1 MKTKIKLEILFALL
15 LIVLTACSNIEY
27 SEQETHSD
35 NYNQIVD
42 LLNKQCLALKHES
55 LDELTPLYAFAENTI
70 EYGQLKNAAS
80 KKFDQTNT
88 LECDY
93 FIDKI
98 EFKNN
103 KKTAE
108 AYLNIVYTERVE
120 GHSKNFTLSVPNERG
135 NDFIFG
141 KIGGQWK
148 FCPNGK
154 CAGTK
159 TEKYVCPEGELVNG
173 KFECP
178 VLYPSDISLKPLS
191 ECLNGLDD
199 PQEIL
204 TSNIGP
210 YKLQQK
216 SITLVENSSVTK
228 LTKQYSGDYMKYDDN
243 KRLFSYAFYQAEN
256 DEAYIQIKEMFKG
269 DAAKIAT
276 TVNSSKVTN
285 LNFRDSQAIKLT
297 TDHAPKEKKF
307 SFITK
312 RMYIAIP
319 EHNAFMRFL
328 FNDWVNLED
337 VDPIVRTYLNSVC
350 ERNV

>member
-27 SEQETHSD
+27 SEKETHSD

-256 DEAYIQIKEMFKG
+256 DEAYIQIKEMFKAYYELFYKF
-269 DAAKIAT
+269 DIEKLDNITEKNKMMQEKI
-276 TVNSSKVTN
+276 K
-285 LNFRDSQAIKLT
+285 
-297 TDHAPKEKKF
+297 KENKSINNE
-307 SFITK
+307 SFIILSHSLSILN
-312 RMYIAIP
+312 RLDNFSSSYVAI
-319 EHNAFMRFL
+319 
-328 FNDWVNLED
+328 NLSGN
-337 VDPIVRTYLNSVC
+337 L
-350 ERNV
+350 